1 MSEKIVAILE
11 IGHEGKYADI
21 EIPLDI
27 TANQLIEILNSV
39 YFLEKEKEAGGISGF
54 YCQRPA
60 VFLKGDRKLSE
71 FGLRNGV
78 LLKAADGKHDM
89 EQNEEPIFAVSG
101 SYPEFIRNTRIKT
114 VISEEE
120 IQILNPTERPQKNTT
135 SLLLSLIPA
144 MGMLALI
151 IVLRGVMGNGGTYII
166 FSVCSMCLGVVTS
179 CIGYFGNKNKYR
191 KKLKEREETYRR
203 YIEQKQQEVE
213 TARDK
218 EREGLKQ
225 IYYSAEKEYDM
236 VKNFSSNLF
245 ERSPK
250 DADFLHICLGIGE
263 LPSRRRIS
271 CKMPEKLELDD
282 AIEAIPGKMQEAYK
296 KIENVPITFPMCEC
310 NAVGIVGND
319 VQQFI
324 IFKRILLDI
333 CTRHFSTDVNIYII
347 TADENASLL
356 KDIRLLPHLQ
366 NTILNIRNIG
376 CDSESRNII
385 FEYLYKRLSEKEMEK
400 TTLPWDIIF
409 IYDECGIKKH
419 PVSGY
424 ISKAAGLGVGF
435 FFFEKRKEELPQGC
449 SKIINMESEEGKGVL
464 INSRNREDYTIFH
477 YEIISDIVMKEVTK
491 ILAPI
496 HAQEVGLE
504 NSMTKKVSLYEMY
517 HVNSID
523 EVILEKTWNESKIYE
538 TMAAP
543 IGLGSK
549 DKLIFLDIHEKMHG
563 PHGLVAGTT
572 GAGKSELLQTYVIS
586 MALNYPPN
594 EVGFVMIDFKGGG
607 MANQFSNLPHLV
619 GSITNIDEKS
629 MARSLKSIQAEL
641 KKRQEIFAEAG
652 VNHIDTYI
660 KERLQHKERRVLP
673 HLIIIV
679 DEFAELKAQQPE
691 FMKELISAARI
702 GRSLGIHLILATQ
715 KPSGQVNEQIWSN
728 SRFKMCLKV
737 QNKNDSNEVL
747 KSPLAAEIK
756 EPGRCYLQV
765 GNNEIFELFQS
776 AFSGEIV
783 DEDKEK
789 EQMDICIS
797 EVALSGK
804 RKTVFEQKQKKEIQE
819 SHTQLENA
827 IEYIAE
833 YVKNNNMECS
843 EDICLPELKERIEFP
858 DRGADMLCGAKK
870 GIIIE
875 IGIADDP
882 ERQRQTVIH
891 LNISE
896 KNTMIIGSAQTGK
909 TNLLLTIVRS
919 ITEKYTPQEVNFYVI
934 DFASMILKNFE
945 NIHHCGGIV
954 CSNEDEKLKNLFK
967 LLFQML
973 EERRER
979 MLAVGVSSFRAY
991 REAGYTD
998 LPYIILIV
1006 DNLTALKE
1014 LYLNNDDSLIRLSRE
1029 GIAVGISIIVANP
1042 QTAGIGYKYLS
1053 NFAERI
1059 AFFCNDATEYST
1071 LFEQGKQTLSR
1082 IQGRCLIENERRV
1095 LESQIFIPFSGER
1108 EIERINAMC
1117 QYVEIKNTT
1126 AKGKAVRIPI
1136 IPKVITMNYL
1146 EQQFQI
1152 ERNPYTIPCGLNYAT
1167 VMPFYLQL
1175 DKIGV
1180 LPLVGGEENIQR
1192 NFVKNICMEL
1202 EKQKADAEIIIFDEP
1217 AGSYKE
1223 LEKLSVVKERIET
1236 IGSMNDVITV
1246 LEQQMKERY
1255 EKCRMNQEALQR
1267 EKLKMIV
1274 IGNTEAAEY
1283 LSKEKE
1289 IISKYND
1296 IITKY
1301 ISMKVCFIWTGI
1313 ANSSIPYNAP
1323 EVYKKMK
1330 EEKKFFI
1337 FEDVNNIKVTDI
1349 SLVLAKKFKKPIDKE
1364 DVYFVHE
1371 GALEKIK
1378 LLTAIEKSQTLQ

>member
-1 MSEKIVAILE
+1 MSEKIIAILE
-11 IGHEGKYADI
+11 LDHKGTYVDI

-27 TANQLIEILNSV
+27 TANQLVEIVKDV
-39 YFLEKEKEAGGISGF
+39 YFLKRDEEADDISGF
-54 YCQRPA
+54 YCQRPS
-60 VFLKGDRKLSE
+60 VFLKGNRKLSE
-71 FGLRNGV
+71 FGLRSGV
-78 LLKAADGKHDM
+78 LLKPSNGKHDIK
-89 EQNEEPIFAVSG
+89 QNKEPIFAVNG

-120 IQILNPTERPQKNTT
+120 IQILNPTAKPQKNTA
-135 SLLLSLIPA
+135 SLLVSLIPA
-144 MGMLALI
+144 LGMLVLI
-151 IVLRGVMGNGGTYII
+151 IVLRGVMGNGGAYII
-166 FSVCSMCLGVVTS
+166 FSVCSMCLGVITS
-179 CIGYFGNKNKYR
+179 CIGYFGNKRKYK

-203 YIEQKQQEVE
+203 YIEQKQQEIE
-213 TARDK
+213 RARDK
-218 EREGLKQ
+218 EREGLEQ
-225 IYYSAEKEYDM
+225 IYYSAAKEYDM
-236 VKNFSSNLF
+236 VKKFSSNLF
-245 ERSPK
+245 ERSPN
-250 DADFLHICLGIGE
+250 DSDFLHICLGIGE
-263 LPSRRRIS
+263 LPSKRRIS

-296 KIENVPITFPMCEC
+296 KIENIPITFPMCEC
-310 NAVGIVGND
+310 NAIGIVGND
-319 VQQFI
+319 RQQLAVFN
-324 IFKRILLDI
+324 RILLDI

-356 KDIRLLPHLQ
+356 EDIRLLPHLQ
-366 NTILNIRNIG
+366 NTTLNIRNIG

-409 IYDECGIKKH
+409 IYDECGIKQH
-419 PVSGY
+419 PVSKY
-424 ISKAAGLGVGF
+424 ISRAAELGAGF
-435 FFFEKRKEELPQGC
+435 IFFERRKEELPQGC
-449 SKIINMESEEGKGVL
+449 SKIINMEAEEGKGIL
-464 INSRNREDYTIFH
+464 INSRNREDYTIFY
-477 YEIISDIVMKEVTK
+477 YEIISSTVMKEVTE

-496 HAQEVGLE
+496 HAQEVSLE
-504 NSMTKKVSLYEMY
+504 NTMTKKVSLYEMY
-517 HVNSID
+517 HINRIE
-523 EVILEKTWNESKIYE
+523 EVSLEKKWSESKIYE

-549 DKLIFLDIHEKMHG
+549 DKVIFLDIHEKIHG
-563 PHGLVAGTT
+563 PHGLAAGTT

-594 EVGFVMIDFKGGG
+594 EAAFVMIDFKGGG

-629 MARSLKSIQAEL
+629 MERSLKSIQAEL

-652 VNHIDTYI
+652 VNHIDSYI
-660 KERLQHKERRVLP
+660 RERLQQKEMRVLP

-747 KSPLAAEIK
+747 KSPLAAEIR

-783 DEDKEK
+783 GGNKEN
-789 EQMDICIS
+789 EQADICIS

-804 RKTVFEQKQKKEIQE
+804 RKIVFEQKQKKEMQE
-819 SHTQLENA
+819 VHTQLEKA
-827 IEYIAE
+827 IDYIAE
-833 YVKNNNMECS
+833 YVKKNRIECS
-843 EDICLPELKERIEFP
+843 EAICLPELKERIEFP
-858 DRGADMLCGAKK
+858 DRRTDISSETKQ

-882 ERQRQTVIH
+882 ERQKQTVVY
-891 LNISE
+891 LNVSE

-919 ITEKYTPQEVNFYVI
+919 ITERYTPQEVNFYVI

-945 NIHHCGGIV
+945 GIRHCGGVV

-973 EERRER
+973 DERRER
-979 MLAVGVSSFRAY
+979 MLAAGVGSFTAY

-998 LPYIILIV
+998 LPYLILIV

-1014 LYLNNDDSLIRLSRE
+1014 LYFNDDDSLIRLSRE
-1029 GIAVGISIIVANP
+1029 GLAVGISIIVANP

-1059 AFFCNDATEYST
+1059 AFFCNDAAEYST
-1071 LFEQGKQTLSR
+1071 LFEQGKQSLSR
-1082 IQGRCLIENERRV
+1082 IQGRCFIEKERRV

-1108 EIERINAMC
+1108 EIDRIHAMC
-1117 QYVEIKNTT
+1117 QYVDIKNM
-1126 AKGKAVRIPI
+1126 AAEGRAVRIPI
-1136 IPKVITMNYL
+1136 IPKMITMSDL
-1146 EQQFQI
+1146 EEQFQI
-1152 ERNPYTIPCGLNYAT
+1152 ERIPYKIPCGLNYAT
-1167 VMPFYLQL
+1167 VMPFYLHL
-1175 DKIGV
+1175 DKMGV
-1180 LPLVGGEENIQR
+1180 LPLVGGNEIIQR
-1192 NFVKNICMEL
+1192 NFVKNICIEL
-1202 EKQKADAEIIIFDEP
+1202 EKGKADAEIIIFDEP
-1217 AGSYKE
+1217 AGSYKILEE
-1223 LEKLSVVKERIET
+1223 LSIVKERIEG
-1236 IGSMNDVITV
+1236 ISSINDVITA
-1246 LEQQMKERY
+1246 LEKEMKERY
-1255 EKCRMNQEALQR
+1255 EKCRMNQEALQG
-1267 EKLKMIV
+1267 EKLKVVI
-1274 IGNTEAAEY
+1274 IGNPEIAEY
-1283 LSKEKE
+1283 LSEEKE
-1289 IISKYND
+1289 AISKYKD

-1301 ISMKVCFIWTGI
+1301 ISMKICFIWTGI
-1313 ANSSIPYNAP
+1313 ANSTIPYSAP

-1330 EEKKFFI
+1330 EGRQFFI

-1349 SLVLAKKFKKPIDKE
+1349 SLVEAKKFKKPIDRE

-1371 GALEKIK
+1371 GTLEKIK
-1378 LLTAIEKSQTLQ
+1378 LVTTIEKS